1 MLIGMIKILIP
12 SIRYL
17 ILATCRSGS
26 PISCNFMIHLFP
38 HRLSA
43 MAIVISSSNRASSK
57 KSLSSVP
64 CGLVSNGLHAKT
76 PSLPSVSMLP
86 EMSRSLKCK
95 ILVLVLLFIAD
106 TICVMES
113 VLMCAPE
120 SRKFD
125 WRAKHR
131 SFLWSPNSNLT
142 KFQDPNFY
150 RTLIYGMTTI
160 GLESSGVLLRLCFLI
175 IGKGRSF
182 FYPQK

>member
-1 MLIGMIKILIP
+1 MILDVLHNILHIESSP
-12 SIRYL
+12 L
-17 ILATCRSGS
+17 FVMCEEVAS
-26 PISCNFMIHLFP
+26 PIRCNSMRHLFP

-120 SRKFD
+120 SVIEVSLVVF
-125 WRAKHR
+125 AKMTLHNGTTA
-131 SFLWSPNSNLT
+131 FLARIQ
-142 KFQDPNFY
+142 FVIV
-150 RTLIYGMTTI
+150 R
-160 GLESSGVLLRLCFLI
+160 
-175 IGKGRSF
+175 
-182 FYPQK
+182 